1 MSDGPAGEALAADGR
16 AADGRAAGA
25 LAADALA
32 PDDAPPP
39 RRAVVVVASTGA
51 ATGTRVDET
60 GPVIRDWFAARGW
73 VVEGPV
79 VVGDGE
85 PVGSVLEAALDWGV
99 DAVVT
104 TGGTGVS
111 PTDQTPEVTAPL
123 LDRELPGIAEEL
135 RRRGVASTPTA
146 VLSRGLVGVAGRTF
160 VVNLPGSRGGVRD
173 GLAVLDDLLDH
184 VVDQLAGGAHG

>member
-1 MSDGPAGEALAADGR
+1 MSDGPAAEALAAGGR

-85 PVGSVLEAALDWGV
+85 PVGSVL
-99 DAVVT
+99 
-104 TGGTGVS
+104 
-111 PTDQTPEVTAPL
+111 
-123 LDRELPGIAEEL
+123 
-135 RRRGVASTPTA
+135 
-146 VLSRGLVGVAGRTF
+146 
-160 VVNLPGSRGGVRD
+160 
-173 GLAVLDDLLDH
+173 
-184 VVDQLAGGAHG
+184 